1 MRRHL
6 FFSLI
11 LVLGLGLGLSS
22 CAPGVYTS
30 ASVGSSYGYPVYGN
44 RGYYRPQYYAPRY
57 YAPRYYAPRPII
69 VAPRPIIVTPRASY
83 PGRFSG
89 VSGAFGAA
97 GAATT
102 AAVPAANN
110 YLFWQLFGSFNFSTR
125 PWSVASF
132 T

>member
-30 ASVGSSYGYPVYGN
+30 ASVGSSYGYPAYGN
-44 RGYYRPQYYAPRY
+44 RGYYRPQY

-89 VSGAFGAA
+89 GERGLR
-97 GAATT
+97 GGG
-102 AAVPAANN
+102 
-110 YLFWQLFGSFNFSTR
+110 GSHYGSR
-125 PWSVASF
+125 PRR
-132 T
+132 